1 MGNCFQRKN
10 NYESLEKAY
19 LDLLNYY
26 INLIVQPNTR
36 YGTNRLKSLIEDY
49 YSEIYGKPHRDW
61 LDEKYHEE
69 FLKSCKD
76 VDCGHKQVKDLFD
89 FIHE

>member
-19 LDLLNYY
+19 LELLKYY
-26 INLIVQPNTR
+26 IHLFVQPNTI
-36 YGTNRLKSLIEDY
+36 GEY
-49 YSEIYGKPHRDW
+49 YSEIYGKPEKQW
-61 LDEKYHEE
+61 LDEKHHEE
-69 FLKSCKD
+69 FLNSCKD
-76 VDCGHKQVKDLFD
+76 IDCGHKQVKDLFD